1 MQETPVS
8 AITSYHAH
16 IYFRDAGEREVAME
30 IRQAM
35 AGRFAVALGRVHDR
49 LVGPH
54 TAPMYQVAF
63 NVEDFARLVPWLM
76 LNRGGLSI
84 LLHPNTRFQK
94 QDHLITSF
102 WLGDKL
108 PLINTDQLEDEA
120 EPEGRVVPNTVPTPG
135 V

>member
-1 MQETPVS
+1 MIETPIS

-16 IYFRDAGEREVAME
+16 IYFRDGAEREVAMA
-30 IRQAM
+30 IRQAISE
-35 AGRFAVALGRVHDR
+35 RFAVALGRVHDR

-63 NVEDFARLVPWLM
+63 NVEDFARLLPWLM

-94 QDHLITSF
+94 EDHLTTSF
-102 WLGDKL
+102 WLGDRL

-120 EPEGRVVPNTVPTPG
+120 EPEGRVVPNTVPTREA
-135 V
+135 

>member
-1 MQETPVS
+1 MQETPIS

-16 IYFRDAGEREVAME
+16 IYFRDGAEREVAMA
-30 IRQAM
+30 IRQAISE
-35 AGRFAVALGRVHDR
+35 RFAVALGRVHDR

-63 NVEDFARLVPWLM
+63 NVEDFARLLPWLM

-94 QDHLITSF
+94 QDHLTTSF

-120 EPEGRVVPNTVPTPG
+120 EPEGRVVPNTVPTLG
-135 V
+135 G